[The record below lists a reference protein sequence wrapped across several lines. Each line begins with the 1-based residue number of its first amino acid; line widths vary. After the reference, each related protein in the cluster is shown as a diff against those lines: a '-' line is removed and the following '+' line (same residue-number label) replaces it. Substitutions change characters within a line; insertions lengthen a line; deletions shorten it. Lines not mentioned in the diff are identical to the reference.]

1 MAIPKIV
8 TPTYECEL
16 PSTKQKI
23 KYRPFLVREEKVM
36 LVALESD
43 DDSAIAEAMTQI
55 INNCVLTP
63 NIDVSKLPIFDYEF
77 LYLKVRAKSVGEIV
91 NLKLKCPDDEKELV
105 DYPLNIDEIQVQSV
119 GEIKLEVPFKN
130 DYGVIMRYPTIRDFK
145 DQGKLSQ
152 LGFDM
157 FKSCLQTIYKGDETY
172 ERSNITDKELDE
184 WIDTLTPEQ
193 YRKITNWFSKL
204 PKLEHVINYKNP
216 KSGKD
221 FTLRLQGVKDFF

>member
-23 KYRPFLVREEKVM
+23 KYRPFLVKEEKVL

-43 DDSAIAEAMTQI
+43 DDNSIQDAVNQI
-55 INNCVLTP
+55 IQNCVIS
-63 NIDVSKLPIFDYEF
+63 NIKIDKLPIFDFEYLF
-77 LYLKVRAKSVGEIV
+77 LQVRAKSVGEIV

-119 GEIKLEVPFKN
+119 GEMKLEVPFKN

-184 WIDTLTPEQ
+184 WIDTLTPE
-193 YRKITNWFSKL
+193 
-204 PKLEHVINYKNP
+204 
-216 KSGKD
+216 
-221 FTLRLQGVKDFF
+221 

>member
-23 KYRPFLVREEKVM
+23 QFRPFLVKEEKVM

-43 DDSAIAEAMTQI
+43 DDNSIQDAVNQI
-55 INNCVLTP
+55 IQNCVIS
-63 NIDVSKLPIFDYEF
+63 NIKIDKLPIFDFEYLF
-77 LYLKVRAKSVGEIV
+77 LQVRAKSVGEVV
-91 NLKLKCPDDEKELV
+91 NLKLKCPDDEKVTV
-105 DYPLNIDEIQVQSV
+105 DHALNVDEISV
-119 GEIKLEVPFKN
+119 KFPEDHKLEVPFKN

-193 YRKITNWFSKL
+193 YRKITDWFSKL

>member
-23 KYRPFLVREEKVM
+23 QYRPFLVKEEKVM

-43 DDSAIAEAMTQI
+43 DDNAIADAMIQI
-55 INNCVLTP
+55 IQNCLLTP
-63 NIDVSKLPIFDYEF
+63 NIDVSKLPIFDFEY
-77 LYLKVRAKSVGEIV
+77 LYLKVRAKSVCEIV

-105 DYPLNIDEIQVQSV
+105 DHALNIDEINVIFNP
-119 GEIKLEVPFKN
+119 EHKLEVPFTK
-130 DYGVIMRYPTIRDFK
+130 DYGVIMKYPTIRDFK
-145 DQGKLSQ
+145 DQGKLSE
-152 LGFDM
+152 LSFDM
-157 FKSCLQTIYKGDETY
+157 FKACLQTIYKGDETY
-172 ERSNITDKELDE
+172 ERTNITKEELDE

-193 YRKITNWFSKL
+193 YKKITQWFTTI
-204 PKLEHVINYKNP
+204 PKLDHTISYTNP